1 LTARAA
7 LWVVANGLSYILRN
21 WSSPSRIWLSATGA
35 PAVVG
40 WPFGHSF
47 PRAVGGGH
55 PGTVASRLFA
65 KPRRLSDQTR
75 AALSG
80 EIAPHPLALD
90 AEPILQLGQK

>member
-1 LTARAA
+1 
-7 LWVVANGLSYILRN
+7 VIEF
-21 WSSPSRIWLSATGA
+21 WLSATGA
-35 PAVVG
+35 PAVVV
-40 WPFGHSF
+40 
-47 PRAVGGGH
+47 RVGRSVLDFLVQSDLFDGGY